1 MKARAWIAG
10 LLGIAAGAG
19 LAAWARSRRRLGSAH
34 NTARNAHT
42 SETAADYARSRHRVL
57 IVGAGFGG
65 LMTARILADRLPP
78 AAGGSVLVV
87 DDDTSMLFTPLLW
100 TVAEGRAEADDVV
113 VPIREFQRHRDDY
126 HVLKAAVLRID
137 LERRVVFTTAGERPY
152 DTLVIAAG
160 SITAVPNLP
169 GLRAHAHVFHSPA
182 DAIEL
187 RNRLIDAVEAAHTA
201 DDPHERRAWLTF
213 VVSGGGDTGV
223 ELAAVISTYLHSCLF
238 TEYPWLAQEDVRI
251 VLVGRAARLMPMSD
265 ARTSEMVRRVL
276 LGEGIE
282 VRTGVSVVGM
292 APHAVQTSDTPDAEI
307 PARTVFWAAGISAPP
322 LVRDLPVRHAHNGA
336 LVVDDHLRLPEHPEV
351 YVVGDCAWA
360 FDAVTHAA
368 VPPTA
373 QASEHMGAYV
383 ARCLARCLAADVDGR
398 QGRHDAPAF
407 RYAPRGH
414 LALLGRH
421 TGVARVGPL
430 IFVGLPAWL
439 IWHGYYLSH
448 IPAWRNRAR
457 LLLDWTLSA
466 VAGCETSELRLG
478 RDEPMSAAQVAQQA
492 PAGDVSERPR
502 PAAVGP

>member
-1 MKARAWIAG
+1 
-10 LLGIAAGAG
+10 
-19 LAAWARSRRRLGSAH
+19 
-34 NTARNAHT
+34 
-42 SETAADYARSRHRVL
+42 VL
-57 IVGAGFGG
+57 IVGAGFAG
-65 LMTARILADRLPP
+65 LMTARTLADRLPP
-78 AAGGSVLVV
+78 ASGASVLVV
-87 DDDTSMLFTPLLW
+87 DDDNSTLFTPLLW

-126 HVLKAAVLRID
+126 HVLKATVLQID
-137 LERRVVFTTAGERPY
+137 LERHVVSTTVGERPY

-169 GLRAHAHVFHSPA
+169 GLREHAHVFHSPA

-201 DDPHERRAWLTF
+201 DDPQERRAWLTF

-223 ELAAVISTYLHSCLF
+223 ELAAVISTYLRSGLF
-238 TEYPWLAQEDVRI
+238 KKYPWLAQEDVRI
-251 VLVGRAARLMPMSD
+251 VLVGRASRLMPMSD
-265 ARTSEMVRRVL
+265 AHTSEMVRRVL
-276 LGEGIE
+276 EGEGIE
-282 VRTGVSVVGM
+282 VRTGVSVVGLS
-292 APHAVQTSDTPDAEI
+292 PHAVQTSAAEI

-322 LVRDLPVRHAHNGA
+322 LVRDLPARHAQNGA
-336 LVVDDHLRLPEHPEV
+336 LVVDDHLRLPEHPVV

-383 ARCLARCLAADVDGR
+383 ARSIAAAVNGR
-398 QGRHDAPAF
+398 PAPAF

-414 LALLGRH
+414 LALLGRR
-421 TGVARVGPL
+421 TGVARLGPL

-448 IPAWRNRAR
+448 IPSWRNRAR

-466 VAGCETSELRLG
+466 FAGSETSELRLG
-478 RDEPMSAAQVAQQA
+478 RDGPIPTAQVAQQA
-492 PAGDVSERPR
+492 PAGDVSEQPS